1 MAGKFGILII
11 SLMIDI
17 LYTSLAFSQAPS
29 STFSNGNEGWSIAG
43 NSSVTEPN
51 FNSTGGNPGGFID
64 CVENTGNA
72 FWFFV
77 SPSSWNGN
85 WTRFIGSTLRFDLK
99 SFLETGAGDVHN
111 VRIYSGTNYAAWDY
125 SITPQTKWTHFEVNL
140 TASNF
145 DRIAGTPGTSF
156 ENIMSNVTALWI
168 RGDYGGNDR
177 TGLDNVGIGVIPNG
191 GEGEGFSWLLPL
203 LLDD

>member
-1 MAGKFGILII
+1 MKSQIGILLI
-11 SLMIDI
+11 SFVINS
-17 LYTSLAFSQAPS
+17 LYISSACSQAPS
-29 STFSNGNEGWSIAG
+29 STFSNSNETWTIAG

-51 FNSTGGNPGGFID
+51 YFSTGGNPGGFID

-77 SPSSWNGN
+77 SPNSWSGN

-99 SFLETGAGDVHN
+99 SFLESGTGDVHN

-125 SITPQTKWTHFEVNL
+125 PITPQTEWTHFEVDL

-145 DRIAGTPGTSF
+145 DRISGTAGASF
-156 ENIMSNVTALWI
+156 EGIMSNVTALWI

-177 TGLDNVGIGVIPNG
+177 TGLDNVGIGVIPTV
-191 GEGEGFSWLLPL
+191 GEGKSLSWLLPL